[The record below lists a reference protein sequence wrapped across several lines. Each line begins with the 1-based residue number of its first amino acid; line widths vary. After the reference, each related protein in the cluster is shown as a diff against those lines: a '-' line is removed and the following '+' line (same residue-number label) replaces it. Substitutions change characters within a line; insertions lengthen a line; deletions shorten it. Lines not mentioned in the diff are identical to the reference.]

1 MIPDEIIKKIK
12 QVHIKS
18 RRTVNTMLAGR
29 YKSVFR
35 GSGIEFEEVRDYSP
49 GDDVKSIDWKVS
61 ARLGKPFIKLY
72 REERENVV
80 MLLIDMSAS
89 LKFGTFAGLKLE
101 KAAEIASVLAFSAIK
116 NNDKAGAIFF
126 TDRVEKYIPPKKGSA
141 HVWRLIKEIFTFEPR
156 GKKTDIS
163 SALDYFA
170 KVTKKSSL
178 CFIISDFLDRGNYIK
193 NLKTAGHK
201 HEIIGIMLSDKGE
214 FKLPEKGIVTLSDFE
229 SPENSITLDAYSKT
243 TQKIYFDHKTK
254 EYQDSLHRLSRA
266 KSDVIEITTE
276 SSVAES
282 LSKYFIGKNRS
293 KAV

>member
-1 MIPDEIIKKIK
+1 MIPAEIIKKIK

-18 RRTVNTMLAGR
+18 SRTVNTIMAGR

-72 REERENVV
+72 REERESIV

-89 LKFGTFAGLKLE
+89 LNFGTFSGLKLE

-126 TDRVEKYIPPKKGSA
+126 TDKVEKYIPPKKGSA
-141 HVWRLIKEIFTFEPR
+141 HVWRLIKEIFTYKPE
-156 GKKTDIS
+156 GKGTDIS
-163 SALDYFA
+163 RALDYFA

-178 CFIISDFLDRGNYIK
+178 CFIISDFLDKNNYIR
-193 NLKTAGHK
+193 NLKTARHK
-201 HEIIGIMLSDKGE
+201 HEIIGVMLSDKGD
-214 FKLPEKGIVTLSDFE
+214 FTLPEKGILTLSDFE
-229 SPENSITLDAYSKT
+229 TGKTQIIDAGNKKT
-243 TQKIYFDHKTK
+243 RKIYSEYKNNEYKQTLETLSKAKT
-254 EYQDSLHRLSRA
+254 
-266 KSDVIEITTE
+266 DVLEINTE

-282 LSKYFIGKNRS
+282 LSKYFIYKKETSSR
-293 KAV
+293 